1 MVDYC
6 DHVLVMP
13 SHKDAIEDGSD
24 NDGYNGSGDGSGH
37 GHANA
42 KANGSVGTFLI
53 NRGVEVMVILA
64 GVVLQRTGMHLRH
77 NDVHGHNESQ
87 ISEYFERRWYRHSEN
102 YVLTAQ

>member
-1 MVDYC
+1 
-6 DHVLVMP
+6 
-13 SHKDAIEDGSD
+13 
-24 NDGYNGSGDGSGH
+24 
-37 GHANA
+37 
-42 KANGSVGTFLI
+42 
-53 NRGVEVMVILA
+53 MVILA